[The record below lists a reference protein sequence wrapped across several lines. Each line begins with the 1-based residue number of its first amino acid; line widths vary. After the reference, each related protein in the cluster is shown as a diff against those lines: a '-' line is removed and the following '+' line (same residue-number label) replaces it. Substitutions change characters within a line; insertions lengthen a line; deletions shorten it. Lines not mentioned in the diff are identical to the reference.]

1 MSGGKDGLQEPVVS
15 WRKDR
20 SGIYQEVSPDFCR
33 FFRLKEGVD
42 PVGKH
47 DCVLFPSGVAD
58 RFGAEDARVLRQGS
72 PVIVEQEYEG
82 HWVEL
87 ARLPLLGGVSDVIG
101 TYGFGRDLGHRS
113 ICSDRAHPA
122 ERNFQSFLDNSPKIV
137 LRFDRKKRL
146 IYRNPAAEAFSGQ
159 SLSQEMG
166 LPVEE
171 HGVLPRDE
179 ALELSAG
186 IGRVISS
193 GIPLEMEFCWDYRG
207 EQRQFQLR
215 VAPEFDAEGRINGAI
230 VIASDNSVVRQARLR
245 LRKSRELLSAL
256 AIHHQHEHE
265 AERRS
270 IAQRIHEDLAQQL
283 VALRMHSAFLSR
295 QYEIPSL
302 TEQLAQVSAIADACI
317 AKARDMVTTLRPTV
331 LDLGIVPALEWLAED
346 FHRGLGMQIELQL
359 DETLMVGD
367 CTTTFLF
374 RAAQE
379 ALINTVL
386 HAAASRVVIQLFRSS
401 SDGMVCLCVH
411 DNGCGFSGDLQLP
424 EDSFGLLGISE
435 QARHLGGHFSIY
447 SQPMQGCTLEV
458 LVPFA

>member
-1 MSGGKDGLQEPVVS
+1 VAGWREGSSEPAIWWCKDL
-15 WRKDR
+15 
-20 SGIYQEVSPDFCR
+20 SGIYLAVSPDFCR
-33 FFRLKEGVD
+33 FFGLARGID
-42 PVGKH
+42 PIGQH
-47 DCVLFPSGVAD
+47 DGALFPPDVVD
-58 RFGAEDARVLRQGS
+58 RFGLDEARVIRQGG
-72 PVIVEQEYEG
+72 PVIAQAQYDG

-87 ARLPLLGGVSDVIG
+87 VRLPLLGDGVDITG
-101 TYGFGRDLGHRS
+101 TYGFGRIRGDRS
-113 ICSDRAHPA
+113 VCPDCAHPA
-122 ERNFQSFLDNSPKIV
+122 ERNFQSFLDSSPKIV
-137 LRFDRKKRL
+137 LRFDRRKQL
-146 IYRNPAAEAFSGQ
+146 VYRNPAAEAFSGQ

-171 HGVLPRDE
+171 HGVLPREE

-193 GIPLEMEFCWDYRG
+193 GVPLELEFCWEYRG
-207 EQRQFQLR
+207 ALRQFQLR
-215 VAPEFDAEGRINGAI
+215 VLPEFDAGGQVDGAM
-230 VIASDNSVVRQARLR
+230 VVATDNSVVRQARLR

-283 VALRMHSAFLSR
+283 VALRMHTAFISR

-302 TEQLAQVSAIADACI
+302 TEQLAQVCTIADASI
-317 AKARDMVTTLRPTV
+317 AKAREMVQTLRPTV

-346 FHRGLGMQIELQL
+346 SRKSLGMQIELQL
-359 DETLMVGD
+359 DETLVVGD
-367 CTTTFLF
+367 STTTFLF

-386 HAAASRVVIQLFRSS
+386 HAAANRVVLQLFRSS
-401 SDGMVCLCVH
+401 CVGMICLCVH
-411 DNGCGFSGDLQLP
+411 DDGCGFSGDLQLP

-435 QARHLGGHFSIY
+435 QAQHLGGRFSIY
-447 SQPMQGCTLEV
+447 SQPMQGCTLEI
-458 LVPFA
+458 LVPFE